1 MASPSLSWVILGTA
15 PQVSAAAAEA
25 QPGRDVSLA
34 LASPP
39 GITQLTVAPTV
50 FAADP
55 DPQADIN
62 SPCIL
67 AADPSAGLFLVL
79 APPSVTERPPTE
91 ARVWRGPD
99 GVERTIHVGR
109 IPKPACFVLDA
120 TSGTASRVPDPDF
133 FNASTVGVIAAP
145 GTGGA
150 ARGYMVVEFQNIVGC
165 DEATLVCFSSE
176 NGEWFEADVDNPKP
190 RWIWTFDDVIS
201 HDGKL
206 WWVDLAKGLL
216 ACDPFADQPDMAYV
230 RLPKGGGGG
239 HGAACRGCS
248 YCSQRKRASRR
259 FVQVSD
265 GKFRCVEMSC
275 PRQGAPK
282 LTMHTLA
289 DPETGE
295 WTLEYSVSF
304 AEIYDSYKEAGLPMP
319 KKKAPKVAFIHPEN
333 PDVVYF
339 FVKKYLFAVNMRT
352 KKVVESET
360 REDGASSS
368 PCVLAWKLPSALTAG
383 VSGRCLKKRRAASQ
397 PPSDGEEVC

>member
-1 MASPSLSWVILGTA
+1 MASPSPSWVILSTV

-34 LASPP
+34 LAAPP
-39 GITQLTVAPTV
+39 SVTHLTVAPTV

-55 DPQADIN
+55 DPQAHID
-62 SPCIL
+62 SPCVL

-79 APPSVTERPPTE
+79 APPSVTERPPTK

-109 IPKPACFVLDA
+109 VPEPACLVLDA
-120 TSGTASRVPDPDF
+120 ASGAASRVPDPDF
-133 FNASTVGVIAAP
+133 LNASTAA
-145 GTGGA
+145 
-150 ARGYMVVEFQNIVGC
+150 GYMVVEFQNIVGC
-165 DEATLVCFSSE
+165 DEATLICFSSE
-176 NGEWFEADVDNPKP
+176 TGEWFEADVGNPLP
-190 RWIWTFDDVIS
+190 SWIWTFDDVIS

-230 RLPKGGGGG
+230 RLPKGGDGG
-239 HGAACRGCS
+239 HGGARHGCS

-275 PRQGAPK
+275 PREGAPK
-282 LTMHTLA
+282 FTMHTLA
-289 DPETGE
+289 DPGAAE
-295 WTLEYSVSF
+295 WTLEYCVSF
-304 AEIYDSYKEAGLPMP
+304 AEIYGSYKAAGLPMP
-319 KKKAPKVAFIHPEN
+319 KKKAPKVTFIHPEN

-352 KKVVESET
+352 KKVVESEA

-368 PCVLAWKLPSALTAG
+368 PCVLAWKLPPALTAG
-383 VSGRCLKKRRAASQ
+383 FSERFLKMEE
-397 PPSDGEEVC
+397 DMGGEPATI